1 MGLKENVSQIKDEL
15 TVEEQFFA
23 NFFKIEKFY
32 KKYKYI
38 IFGTIFVV
46 VAFFITNGI
55 INYLSEQNKIEANN
69 AYSKFLANPKDTNSL
84 NILKEKNAQL
94 FAIAQFQV
102 SKNKTQDIDVVY
114 LKEIAQYNKA
124 VEQNDIEALNKL
136 IVNPNFLLK
145 DFAKFNKALILTQKK
160 EFKKA
165 KATLDTISYNSPVA
179 SLANMLNH
187 YLLTK

>member
-1 MGLKENVSQIKDEL
+1 MGLKDNVSQIKDEL
-15 TVEEQFFA
+15 TVEEQFFT

-55 INYLSEQNKIEANN
+55 INYLSELNKIEANN

-94 FAIAQFQV
+94 FAIAQFEV
-102 SKNKTQDIDVVY
+102 SKNKTQDIDVLY

>member
-124 VEQNDIEALNKL
+124 VEQNDIETLNKL